1 MMAPSKRNCRI
12 AQRIART
19 TKRARG
25 AHTLSLCSRNV
36 TVWQVRSQHIQRRIV
51 PPDPCRDPGP
61 RARRSPPPPH
71 ARDLEQ
77 VTPQPGHPAQRS
89 HRSLCRAPDHTHAEQ
104 QQPDGNPPSRQ
115 ADHTDH
121 NDQATQSSSRW
132 VRHRPGSLT
141 IGSRSPLIIR
151 DLDLY
156 PQPPTNTRSPALNS
170 EEPEKPAHRRG
181 PQPLP
186 ASPDHGSVTHT
197 QRGRVTMTDEEPFVE
212 AYRQGC

>member
-1 MMAPSKRNCRI
+1 MRTPSRYAPGTSPSGRCVRGTSSAVLCHRI
-12 AQRIART
+12 RT
-19 TKRARG
+19 GT
-25 AHTLSLCSRNV
+25 
-36 TVWQVRSQHIQRRIV
+36 
-51 PPDPCRDPGP
+51 
-61 RARRSPPPPH
+61 
-71 ARDLEQ
+71 
-77 VTPQPGHPAQRS
+77 PAQGRVDHLHHHTPLTVS
-89 HRSLCRAPDHTHAEQ
+89 KSPHNPGTQHSDHRTLCRAPDHTHAEQ